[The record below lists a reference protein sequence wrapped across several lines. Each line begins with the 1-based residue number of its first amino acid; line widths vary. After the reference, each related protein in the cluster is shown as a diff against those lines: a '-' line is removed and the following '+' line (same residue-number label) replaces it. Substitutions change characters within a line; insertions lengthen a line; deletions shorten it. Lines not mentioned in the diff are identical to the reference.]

1 MLIMVAVPYGL
12 IRASFRCWVGSE
24 SEAETGRIRQ
34 GSGTLFNSGI
44 GTQRARGS
52 SSAVSHYEALGTL
65 NDSLARVSRV
75 YCLHLAVLGTAVT
88 PASSQGAPI
97 WLWAGFQLPQLQ
109 GPANLEEPSS
119 RNLLA
124 QAARSP
130 WIVFSRGGA
139 SHSHPTVLT
148 RATGNPCE

>member
-1 MLIMVAVPYGL
+1 MLIMVTVPFAL
-12 IRASFRCWVGSE
+12 IRASFGCWVGSE
-24 SEAETGRIRQ
+24 PEAETGRIRWS
-34 GSGTLFNSGI
+34 SGTLFNSGTV
-44 GTQRARGS
+44 TQRARGS
-52 SSAVSHYEALGTL
+52 SSAVSHHEALGTL
-65 NDSLARVSRV
+65 NDSPARVSWV

-124 QAARSP
+124 QAARRP
-130 WIVFSRGGA
+130 WSVFSRGRCLPQPF
-139 SHSHPTVLT
+139 HSVNQGDQEST
-148 RATGNPCE
+148 